1 MKKTLLRFFHGIL
14 ERKHE
19 IVILYFDRASE
30 FLMMTSER
38 MVISED
44 SCTLEQ
50 VLDRL
55 RLRGADW
62 AYELDRRNVLC
73 AIDGYAARRSDRIMA
88 GCEISISSR
97 KSVFE
102 P

>member
-1 MKKTLLRFFHGIL
+1 MNNPLLRFFHDL
-14 ERKHE
+14 LKRKHE

-38 MVISED
+38 MVLTEE

-55 RLRGADW
+55 RQRGTDW
-62 AYELDRRNVLC
+62 TYELDRRHVRC

-88 GCEISISSR
+88 GSEISISSR